1 MEHFLLL
8 VGHFAIPSIN
18 LHHLNVCASYYQHLI
33 AVRRCN
39 NCELCKPLFRK
50 SKACARREQLRPLNK
65 IQAVSIW
72 LCRRLSVYNQWVCAT
87 CRQTIGREF
96 VTNETI
102 ERADVMFQR
111 LYNERDDIVPTP
123 LSGTEASIDD
133 DDEYRETSGTY
144 SLSPQR
150 SALEDFQQMLRNQG
164 FNGRVRQSL
173 SYSSSSLKYQR
184 DYRTRIKKI
193 FLHLAK
199 LLVPD
204 DYEEVWHG
212 IIDDENKSND
222 LPENKYICL
231 LCCLSN
237 FRDLLS
243 DVVQEIRR
251 SDTGYGRCVQ

>member
-1 MEHFLLL
+1 M
-8 VGHFAIPSIN
+8 
-18 LHHLNVCASYYQHLI
+18 
-33 AVRRCN
+33 RRCN
-39 NCELCKPLFRK
+39 NCELCKSLFGK

-65 IQAVSIW
+65 IPAVSIW
-72 LCRRLSVYNQWVCAT
+72 LCRRMSVYNRWVCAT
-87 CRQTIGREF
+87 CRQTIGRES

-111 LYNERDDIVPTP
+111 LYNERDDVVRTP
-123 LSGTEASIDD
+123 LSGTESSIVADD
-133 DDEYRETSGTY
+133 KYRETFDTY
-144 SLSPQR
+144 SPSPQR
-150 SALEDFQQMLRNQG
+150 SALEDFQQMLRNQD

-184 DYRTRIKKI
+184 DYGTRIKKI

-212 IIDDENKSND
+212 IIDDENKNND
-222 LPENKYICL
+222 LQENKYICL

-237 FRDLLS
+237 L
-243 DVVQEIRR
+243 
-251 SDTGYGRCVQ
+251 